1 MKYSTITL
9 FVTLLFLLSCNSP
22 VENSESVTNS
32 KIVAPDPVIEYGFD
46 ADTFLV
52 IKNEIQSG
60 QSLGKILSDYGVSYS
75 QIDKIARKTQR
86 TEYDVRNLKAGHL
99 YAMFCVLDTAGRENA
114 EIFVYEEDKI
124 NYVVYDFRDTL
135 KVYQAKKP
143 VEVKLI
149 KDAGIIEKG
158 SSFFL
163 TGASIGMSDRL
174 CEIISDEI

>member
-9 FVTLLFLLSCNSP
+9 SVILLFLFSCNSP

-32 KIVAPDPVIEYGFD
+32 KIVAPEPVIEYGFD

-60 QSLGKILSDYGVSYS
+60 QSLGKILSDFGVSYS
-75 QIDKIARKTQR
+75 QIDKIARKTRR
-86 TEYDVRNLKAGHL
+86 TEYDVRYLKAGHP
-99 YAMFCVLDTAGRENA
+99 YAMFCVLDTTGRENA
-114 EIFVYEEDKI
+114 QIFVYEEDKI

-135 KVYQAKKP
+135 KVYQAQKP
-143 VEVKLI
+143 VEVRLI
-149 KDAGIIEKG
+149 EDAGIIEKG

-163 TGASIGMSDRL
+163 TG
-174 CEIISDEI
+174 EY